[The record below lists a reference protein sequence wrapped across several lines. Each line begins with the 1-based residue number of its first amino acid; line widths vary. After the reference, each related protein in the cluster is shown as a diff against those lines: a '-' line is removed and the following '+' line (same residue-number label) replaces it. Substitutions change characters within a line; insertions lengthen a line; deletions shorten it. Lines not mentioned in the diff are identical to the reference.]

1 MEKQRWEELERRRAE
16 ERRSEKRK
24 SAKKEDAGARK
35 SRNIVFP
42 LICGSGGSSVSDHI
56 WKLRCRKS
64 ARRCGA
70 KHISKSKCTKHLTFG
85 TLLEV
90 EMFKKCTQLWREAHF
105 WVKMHKAPHV
115 RATFGRWSVILRGR
129 RKGFSTLPKVS
140 KTWGFCGISKNDGG
154 RGTFE
159 EDLQRWISRGRRSTR
174 AMLIRDFRRSG
185 HWFPESGCV
194 LEHEI
199 FSFGTM
205 ILCDR
210 CSTSYDL
217 ASLFRGRHTTLDTWA
232 GQIAKRIGTRPSA
245 LHSTSYFWKKSRR
258 TASFLMLST
267 WKIEK
272 VSQKCFVFDVAKL
285 KVEDVLQNCCVF
297 DVVKFKNWGSL
308 AETLRFQACR
318 WTDRQIDNY
327 NYPYTILLLQLL
339 MQIHYATL
347 DYTNY
352 TTLRYTNYI

>member
-1 MEKQRWEELERRRAE
+1 MEKQRWEESERRRAE

-232 GQIAKRIGTRPSA
+232 GKIAKRIGTRPSA

-285 KVEDVLQNCCVF
+285 KS
-297 DVVKFKNWGSL
+297 WGRF
-308 AETLRFQACR
+308 AELLRFWCCQVQKLRKPCR
-318 WTDRQIDNY
+318 NTSFPSLQMDR
-327 NYPYTILLLQLL
+327 
-339 MQIHYATL
+339 
-347 DYTNY
+347 
-352 TTLRYTNYI
+352 